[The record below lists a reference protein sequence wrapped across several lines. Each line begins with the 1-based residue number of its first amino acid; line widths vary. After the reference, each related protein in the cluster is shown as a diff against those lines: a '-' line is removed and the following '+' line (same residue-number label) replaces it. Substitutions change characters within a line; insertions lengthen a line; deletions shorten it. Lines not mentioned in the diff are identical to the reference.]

1 MKIRRYI
8 TMMLFLLMYITAT
21 AQNNLSVGKL
31 TGGQGKDV
39 LIPIS
44 LENTDEVVALQFDL
58 QLPFDRSSRTAP
70 TLSQSRINE
79 HTVSVRN
86 LGNHKYRV
94 VVVNMSNRPLS
105 GNAGT
110 IINFPMAVPT
120 GLDPGTEY
128 VVSLSDVII
137 TNRKGDNIQGNSNVN
152 GSYTVQREDAPDLAT
167 TDVNISESTLV
178 PGKPVTVSW
187 KVSNVGNA
195 DTRSGWTERVYLVS
209 TETEEVVHVG
219 NTYFSN
225 TLLKGGYITRNA
237 TFSLSQTVGLEGDVT
252 AKVVVD

>member
-128 VVSLSDVII
+128 AVSLSDVSSQ
-137 TNRKGDNIQGNSNVN
+137 TAK
-152 GSYTVQREDAPDLAT
+152 AT
-167 TDVNISESTLV
+167 TSRAILT
-178 PGKPVTVSW
+178 
-187 KVSNVGNA
+187 
-195 DTRSGWTERVYLVS
+195 
-209 TETEEVVHVG
+209 
-219 NTYFSN
+219 
-225 TLLKGGYITRNA
+225 
-237 TFSLSQTVGLEGDVT
+237 
-252 AKVVVD
+252 